1 MTAEPARRRAALG
14 FILAT
19 VFLDAMSFGLIF
31 PVLPRLVL
39 ELSDGDT
46 ANAARVVGLIGAV
59 WALTNFVGAPV
70 LGALSD
76 RFGRRPV
83 ILISTFGF
91 ALDLLFMG
99 FAPTLAWLFV
109 GRALSG
115 LTAASYS
122 AASAYIADVT
132 PPEQRAQRF
141 GLFFA
146 VSSAGMIMGP
156 AMGGFLGE
164 VSPRAPFFAAAG
176 LATIAWLY
184 GLLILPESLAPEL
197 RTKGPMRPSN
207 PLRAFGI
214 LTRDRALLGLASVG
228 VLIQLA
234 SHSVNTLFVLY
245 MAFRYQWTSAQTGV
259 LLMAFSA
266 GNIVVMGVLGPR
278 LVVWLGERA
287 TLLIGLVLCAAGFAA
302 LGLAATPVQFC
313 VACVITCLGNM
324 CSAPLTALE
333 TRLVG
338 PSEQGRLQGALG
350 GLGGLSGFVAPIFF
364 TQVFAWSI
372 VSSAAPGGPGLA
384 MMIGA
389 GLLTAATILAAAVT
403 RPVPAVSEG

>member
-1 MTAEPARRRAALG
+1 MSTHPSRRQAALG

-19 VFLDAMSFGLIF
+19 VFLDSLSFGLVF
-31 PVLPRLVL
+31 PILPRLVL

-46 ANAARVVGLIGAV
+46 ANAARAVGLIGAV

-83 ILISTFGF
+83 ILVSTFGF

-99 FAPTLAWLFV
+99 FAPNLAWLFI

-115 LTAASYS
+115 LTAASYA

-146 VSSAGMIMGP
+146 VSSTGMILSP
-156 AMGGFLGE
+156 AIGGLLGE
-164 VSPRAPFFAAAG
+164 ISPRAPFFAAAG
-176 LATIAWLY
+176 LAAVAWLY

-197 RTKGPMRPSN
+197 RTKGPMRPTN

-214 LTRDRALLGLASVG
+214 LTRDKPLLGLASVG
-228 VLIQLA
+228 MLIQMA
-234 SHSVNTLFVLY
+234 SHSINTLFVLY
-245 MAFRYQWTSAQTGV
+245 MAFRYQWGSGQVGL

-266 GNIVVMGVLGPR
+266 GNIVVMGFLGPR
-278 LVVWLGERA
+278 LVRRLGERA
-287 TLLIGLVLCAAGFAA
+287 TLVAGLVLSAAGFWVM
-302 LGLAATPVQFC
+302 GLSETATQFC
-313 VACVITCLGNM
+313 MACVLTCLGNV
-324 CSAPLTALE
+324 CSPPLQALQ
-333 TRLVG
+333 TRRVG
-338 PSEQGRLQGALG
+338 STEQGRLQGALG
-350 GLGGLSGFVAPIFF
+350 GMGALTGFVAPIFF
-364 TQVFAWSI
+364 TQMFAWSI
-372 VSSAAPGGPGLA
+372 ASTIAPGGPGLA
-384 MMIGA
+384 MLVGA
-389 GLLTAATILAAAVT
+389 ALMVGATTLALAVT
-403 RPVPAVSEG
+403 RPVRATSEA